1 VIMNRDAE
9 RLRGLDDRLRHV
21 DIGARWRRVSGRM
34 IVDLS
39 VSLEILRVIN
49 TLNRESVGVEPL
61 IGVCKSR
68 RLIESPVRP
77 GRSRKGPDLHAYA

>member
-1 VIMNRDAE
+1 MVV
-9 RLRGLDDRLRHV
+9 H
-21 DIGARWRRVSGRM
+21 
-34 IVDLS
+34 LS